1 MAQSKVTQP
10 RVVALQNGN
19 PNAQVNNSVFQK
31 VTTERLANTPIK
43 SPTWPR
49 HGTETQG
56 QMARLLRG
64 KLPR

>member
-10 RVVALQNGN
+10 RSGNIQNGN
-19 PNAQVNNSVFQK
+19 PNAAVNSSVFQK
-31 VTTERLANTPIK
+31 VSMEKVNTGMK
-43 SPTWPR
+43 QPTWPR

-56 QMARLLRG
+56 QLARLLRG